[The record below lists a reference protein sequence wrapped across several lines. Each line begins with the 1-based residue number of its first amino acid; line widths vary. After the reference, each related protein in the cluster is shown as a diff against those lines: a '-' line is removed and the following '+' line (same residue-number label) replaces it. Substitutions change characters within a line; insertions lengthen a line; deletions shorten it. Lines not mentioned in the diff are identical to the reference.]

1 MSAFAGLLVLL
12 LLVSAVLS
20 SNQALHQRLLHSSG
34 NGDHA
39 CLVCA
44 LVSGQIAAAA
54 VTLLAAFLLLLPLPV
69 LHRLGSLAPSCSD
82 YRLSPSRAPPRR

>member
-1 MSAFAGLLVLL
+1 LL
-12 LLVSAVLS
+12 LLVSAALS
-20 SNQALHQRLLHSSG
+20 SNQALHDRLLHSGG
-34 NGDHA
+34 NGDHT

-54 VTLLAAFLLLLPLPV
+54 VTLLAALLLLQPQPV
-69 LHRLGSLAPSCSD
+69 LRRLGILTPSCSD